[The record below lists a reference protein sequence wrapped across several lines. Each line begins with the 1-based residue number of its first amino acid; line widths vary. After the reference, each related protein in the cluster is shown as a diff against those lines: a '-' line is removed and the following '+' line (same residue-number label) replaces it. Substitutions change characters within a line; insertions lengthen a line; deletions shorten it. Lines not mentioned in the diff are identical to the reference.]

1 MSRISS
7 SSAWF
12 SSLVYRVALWRHSLG
27 YYWFTL
33 RRGDLVFVVLFCVA
47 IGLFGFIGYFA
58 YSQHSSAEFERQ
70 RLADLGCLARNVFH
84 EARGEPSAGQ
94 YAVAEVTLNR
104 VDSRRFP
111 NTVCGV
117 VHEKRWDRKR
127 RRYVGAFSWTELD
140 VASSPKGIAW
150 ERAVAAA
157 VGVYDNEREPLVQR
171 ALFYHAVD
179 IHPGWADSKQQIT
192 TIGRHVF
199 YE

>member
-1 MSRISS
+1 M
-7 SSAWF
+7 
-12 SSLVYRVALWRHSLG
+12 LGYRMVMLRDSFA
-27 YYWFTL
+27 YYWFGVDK
-33 RRGDLVFVVLFCVA
+33 GDLVFVVLFG
-47 IGLFGFIGYFA
+47 ISMGLFGFIGYFA

-104 VDSRRFP
+104 VASRRFP

-140 VASSPKGIAW
+140 VTPSPKGIAW

-157 VGVYDNEREPLVQR
+157 VSVYDDEREPLVQR

-192 TIGRHVF
+192 TIGGHIF

>member
-1 MSRISS
+1 M
-7 SSAWF
+7 
-12 SSLVYRVALWRHSLG
+12 LGYRVVMLRDSFA
-27 YYWFTL
+27 YCWFGIDK
-33 RRGDLVFVVLFCVA
+33 GDLVFVVLFG
-47 IGLFGFIGYFA
+47 ISMGLFGFIGYFA

-117 VHEKRWDRKR
+117 VHEKRWDPER
-127 RRYVGAFSWTELD
+127 RRYVGAFSWTELNLT
-140 VASSPKGIAW
+140 SSQKGIAW
-150 ERAVAAA
+150 DRAVAAA
-157 VGVYDNEREPLVQR
+157 MRVYDNEHEPLVQR
-171 ALFYHAVD
+171 ALFYHAVA
-179 IHPGWADSKQQIT
+179 IEPRWASSKKQVA
-192 TIGRHVF
+192 TIGQHIF